1 MQFVG
6 KVISSVSEFYR
17 DINPATLSGA
27 IDVVVVEN
35 VETGEL
41 ACSPFHVRFGKLQ
54 LLRPQEKAVE
64 LRINGIA
71 VGEELRMKV
80 GEAGETFFVL
90 PKEELGWGGGSDLP
104 LEYLTSPLVGP
115 ETPAPIESIEEFK
128 LEKKGAASGASG
140 RENTELTLSSPE
152 WKWKWGDL
160 PMKKES
166 TADEVS
172 ADSTVSVN
180 VSLNSPT
187 STVGTATAVSAMDN
201 ATTVSATDNAATLPH
216 TNDAMPLLPTV
227 ELYEYLAQKDYLLKL
242 YETLARLPA
251 RSMITRIYRV
261 DRGLH
266 FNPITLW
273 PECLISPAFLNES
286 ARLLESDF
294 LLNPNVVIEE
304 SSRLVYQFTWENR
317 KVVLG
322 GSVGAAVVFYAQT
335 YARILPL
342 EIVLKL
348 AEIATIR
355 MAKRKFSK
363 SVATM
368 EGEEE
373 AGDLT
378 GAEISR
384 ESEPVAILSAVNPS
398 IDVAS
403 AQNSQANPH
412 GSNGKSSWRSW
423 WSRSNANSSNSSDIG
438 PENLPSKP
446 SPILLANSLGSSSP
460 TKLTAKT
467 DPPSSLSSLID
478 LESPGAIVGYNTSSA
493 SGNTANSNNSNSIS
507 SSVSNE
513 TLTKRI
519 VQRTASIGNVLVN
532 SNSGQIE
539 IATGSLNNISALP
552 MISSPSSSILSVSL
566 SSPAGP
572 IRRPAN
578 PSQQY
583 IKSLRLPSHLLKRLN
598 LKQGVNTI
606 SYTVNTRLQGT
617 ATCQSRIFLWRSDTR
632 VVISDI
638 DGTITK
644 SDALGHLFTMV
655 GKDWTHVGVAQLYS
669 KIAANGYEFL
679 YLTSRAIGQAAS
691 TRGYLKG
698 VEQDRLQLPD
708 GPVIMSPDRLF
719 TALHREVIQR
729 RPDEFKIACL
739 RDIQKLFIND
749 EQEVSMMGS
758 GMISSSEDEYS
769 GPSAR
774 KSATNGDNT
783 LRLPRSNQSAQ
794 CSQSSQSPGL
804 SSISSSTIAS
814 TVTIH
819 QNPFYA
825 GFGNR
830 PTDTKS
836 YKAVGISASRI
847 FLINPAGD
855 LKLDTLTFYTPYS
868 ASSYSKL
875 TEEVDKVFPP
885 VRSPS
890 SLTRVAG
897 DEAFT
902 DFQYWHGLGGDVR
915 MDLVQMALGSLIQP
929 KRKVDALIDE
939 YGKPVSPRQLGAE
952 GTSTSTTNNSTSS
965 LFYSSSEYAST
976 GELLP
981 SPAKSVATPPALP
994 PRRRSET
1001 GADYANDAEDEDEED
1016 DEGEEEVID
1025 SFPFI

>member
-6 KVISSVSEFYR
+6 KVISSVSDFYR
-17 DINPATLSGA
+17 DINPSTLSGA

-54 LLRPQEKAVE
+54 LLRPQEKVVE
-64 LRINGIA
+64 LRINGVE

-90 PKEELGWGGGSDLP
+90 PKEELGWGGSDLP
-104 LEYLTSPLVGP
+104 MEYLTSPLVGP
-115 ETPAPIESIEEFK
+115 ETPVPIESIDEFK
-128 LEKKGAASGASG
+128 LERKAAETETETETSVPIVNPP
-140 RENTELTLSSPE
+140 EQPTELSPE

-160 PMKKES
+160 PMKKETEIVGNLDVLLNEEITS
-166 TADEVS
+166 EAV
-172 ADSTVSVN
+172 VN
-180 VSLNSPT
+180 ET
-187 STVGTATAVSAMDN
+187 IAV
-201 ATTVSATDNAATLPH
+201 
-216 TNDAMPLLPTV
+216 TNLLPENSFVPKV
-227 ELYEYLAQKDYLLKL
+227 ELYEYLAQKDYLVKL
-242 YETLARLPA
+242 YESLARFPA

-266 FNPITLW
+266 FNPPATWQEQLT
-273 PECLISPAFLNES
+273 SPAFVNES

-304 SSRLVYQFTWENR
+304 SSRLLYQFTWENR

-335 YARILPL
+335 FARILPL
-342 EIVLKL
+342 EIILKL

-355 MAKRKFSK
+355 MAKRKFGK
-363 SVATM
+363 SCENEEIGVA
-368 EGEEE
+368 EETE
-373 AGDLT
+373 KVEEIVLKSSEVIENPT
-378 GAEISR
+378 GAE
-384 ESEPVAILSAVNPS
+384 N
-398 IDVAS
+398 
-403 AQNSQANPH
+403 AQNLQSSQNLQSVTVSQGPI
-412 GSNGKSSWRSW
+412 SNTSINIAGNNRSSWRSW
-423 WSRSNANSSNSSDIG
+423 WSRSNANATAMDSDNSLNSDTSSTKSVPLLVVTSPGATSSPSKLTSKIDPPASLSTLINFESGVNPIHTSSSNSSIG
-438 PENLPSKP
+438 V
-446 SPILLANSLGSSSP
+446 PIEVP
-460 TKLTAKT
+460 
-467 DPPSSLSSLID
+467 
-478 LESPGAIVGYNTSSA
+478 
-493 SGNTANSNNSNSIS
+493 
-507 SSVSNE
+507 
-513 TLTKRI
+513 TKRI
-519 VQRTASIGNVLVN
+519 VQRTASTGNVTL
-532 SNSGQIE
+532 SSATIE
-539 IATGSLNNISALP
+539 ITTTAGTLNNV
-552 MISSPSSSILSVSL
+552 SSMMPGPSSS
-566 SSPAGP
+566 PTAPGRRFAGN
-572 IRRPAN
+572 N
-578 PSQQY
+578 PDQQF

-598 LKQGVNTI
+598 LKPGVNTI

-617 ATCQSRIFLWRSDTR
+617 ATCQSRVFLWRNDSR

-669 KIAANGYEFL
+669 KIAGNGYEFL

-691 TRGYLKG
+691 TRGYLKA

-739 RDIQKLFIND
+739 RDIQKLFVND
-749 EQEVSMMGS
+749 DEEVSMMGS
-758 GMISSSEDEYS
+758 GMVSSSEDEYS
-769 GPSAR
+769 GPTRPKHETGS
-774 KSATNGDNT
+774 SLNT
-783 LRLPRSNQSAQ
+783 LITPRQNTPVG
-794 CSQSSQSPGL
+794 QSPAMSA
-804 SSISSSTIAS
+804 SSVAS
-814 TVTIH
+814 TVTIQ

-855 LKLDTLTFYTPYS
+855 LKLDKLTFYTPYS

-885 VRSPS
+885 VRSPC
-890 SLTRVAG
+890 SLARVAG

-902 DFQYWHGLGGDVR
+902 DFQYWHGHGGDVR
-915 MDLVQMALGSLIQP
+915 MDLVQLALGSLSNP
-929 KRKVDALIDE
+929 KRKVDALLDE
-939 YGKPVSPRQLGAE
+939 YGKPVSQIGRAH
-952 GTSTSTTNNSTSS
+952 
-965 LFYSSSEYAST
+965 
-976 GELLP
+976 
-981 SPAKSVATPPALP
+981 V
-994 PRRRSET
+994 
-1001 GADYANDAEDEDEED
+1001 
-1016 DEGEEEVID
+1016 
-1025 SFPFI
+1025 

>member
-27 IDVVVVEN
+27 IDVIVVEN
-35 VETGEL
+35 IETGEL
-41 ACSPFHVRFGKLQ
+41 SCSPFHVRFGKLQ

-64 LRINGIA
+64 LKINDIDI
-71 VGEELRMKV
+71 GEELRMKV

-104 LEYLTSPLVGP
+104 MEYLTSPLVGP
-115 ETPAPIESIEEFK
+115 ETPGPIESIEEFK
-128 LEKKGAASGASG
+128 LEKTGKAETVLTA
-140 RENTELTLSSPE
+140 TEQSDSNSLASPE

-160 PMKKES
+160 PMKNNEFPNDPES
-166 TADEVS
+166 PPQTTPLE
-172 ADSTVSVN
+172 TVLDQPQIV
-180 VSLNSPT
+180 PT
-187 STVGTATAVSAMDN
+187 I
-201 ATTVSATDNAATLPH
+201 
-216 TNDAMPLLPTV
+216 
-227 ELYEYLAQKDYLLKL
+227 EFYEYLSSKDYIIKL
-242 YETLARLPA
+242 YESLARFPA
-251 RSMITRIYRV
+251 RSMITRIFRI

-266 FNPITLW
+266 FNPSAMW
-273 PECLISPAFLNES
+273 PEQLASPSFLNES
-286 ARLLESDF
+286 VRLVESDF
-294 LLNPNVVIEE
+294 LINPNVVIEE

-322 GSVGAAVVFYAQT
+322 GSVGAAIVFYAQT

-342 EIVLKL
+342 EIILKL
-348 AEIATIR
+348 SEIATIR

-363 SVATM
+363 SFTTF
-368 EGEEE
+368 EEE
-373 AGDLT
+373 DSGNVGEIEGDVQKLSEDD
-378 GAEISR
+378 GK
-384 ESEPVAILSAVNPS
+384 SEPIPIVPS
-398 IDVAS
+398 SD
-403 AQNSQANPH
+403 SQPAATQLNLQT
-412 GSNGKSSWRSW
+412 SKSSWRSW
-423 WSRSNANSSNSSDIG
+423 WSRSSAANNININSTDSISIPNSSVNNIPIASTPPKSLSKNDHQVSVQSSNTHNITN
-438 PENLPSKP
+438 ENYSEKSPSKTTIVQIP
-446 SPILLANSLGSSSP
+446 SNLSAGSVMTLSSP
-460 TKLTAKT
+460 T
-467 DPPSSLSSLID
+467 SSLTSTT
-478 LESPGAIVGYNTSSA
+478 TSSTTP
-493 SGNTANSNNSNSIS
+493 STAAI
-507 SSVSNE
+507 
-513 TLTKRI
+513 KRS
-519 VQRTASIGNVLVN
+519 TN
-532 SNSGQIE
+532 
-539 IATGSLNNISALP
+539 
-552 MISSPSSSILSVSL
+552 
-566 SSPAGP
+566 PAF
-572 IRRPAN
+572 N
-578 PSQQY
+578 KNQQY

-598 LKQGVNTI
+598 LKPGVNTI

-617 ATCQSRIFLWRSDTR
+617 ATCQSRIFLWRSDAR

-739 RDIQKLFIND
+739 RDIQKLFVADD
-749 EQEVSMMGS
+749 EEVSMMGS
-758 GMISSSEDEYS
+758 GVISSSEDEYS
-769 GPSAR
+769 GVPSNSS
-774 KSATNGDNT
+774 KKDLFDSVT
-783 LRLPRSNQSAQ
+783 
-794 CSQSSQSPGL
+794 QSSVLKVP
-804 SSISSSTIAS
+804 SSTRPSPNLSIIS
-814 TVTIH
+814 TSTSSYNPVTIQ

-855 LKLDTLTFYTPYS
+855 LKLDKLTFYTPYS

-902 DFQYWHGLGGDVR
+902 DFQYWHELGGDVR
-915 MDLVQMALGSLIQP
+915 MDLVQMALGTLLNP
-929 KRKVDALIDE
+929 KRKVDALLDE
-939 YGKPVSPRQLGAE
+939 NGKPVSPRQLGVE
-952 GTSTSTTNNSTSS
+952 GGGSLGTSSSTS
-965 LFYSSSEYAST
+965 LFYSQYSSTSELITSSTKSAS
-976 GELLP
+976 
-981 SPAKSVATPPALP
+981 TPPALP
-994 PRRRSET
+994 PRPKSAIN
-1001 GADYANDAEDEDEED
+1001 GDYANDADSEEDEDS
-1016 DEGEEEVID
+1016 EGEDETID